1 MPARPRRGL
10 SLLEVV
16 VLLIVVLL
24 LIALLAPAISIGRR
38 SPRRTQ
44 CLNNMR
50 NIGLAVQNYA
60 SQHGALPPLD
70 DGTHPWPRLILR
82 VLDQPALDR
91 EIAAGGWSAKE
102 APYLQVFTCPQDDDS
117 FQQPGGLSYVVN
129 GGYGFF
135 PVDRK
140 TGMATERGRHSLAQN
155 WDGDGEVS
163 DEDRLVTK
171 ATGAFWRPD
180 EAVEPMTLDYIG
192 VGDGTGNTL
201 LVTETLHAG
210 PWLSRDAREIAFVIG
225 RERLTFDRAAG
236 PLAVSKTDLGPF
248 GINAAKDAEGLTPAP
263 SSNHAGSVNVIWADG
278 RGGGMSENI
287 DPLIYVRVMTT
298 AGTLYGERPVEDREI
313 Q

>member
-10 SLLEVV
+10 SLIEVV
-16 VLLIVVLL
+16 VLLICIGLL
-24 LIALLAPAISIGRR
+24 LALMLPQVGSRPASRR
-38 SPRRTQ
+38 MH

-50 NIGLAVQNYA
+50 NIGLAMQNYA
-60 SQHGALPPLD
+60 SQHGVLPPLEN
-70 DGTHPWPRLILR
+70 GEHAWPRHLLR

-91 EIAAGGWSAKE
+91 QIAAAGLSADK

-117 FQQPGGLSYVVN
+117 FQQPGGLSYAVN

-140 TGMATERGRHSLAQN
+140 TDAVTEKGRHSLAQD
-155 WDGDGEVS
+155 WDDDDEAS
-163 DEDRLVTK
+163 EEDRLVAK

-192 VGDGTGNTL
+192 MNDGTGNTL
-201 LVTETLHAG
+201 LMTENLHAG
-210 PWLSRDAREIAFVIG
+210 PWTSRDARALAIVIG
-225 RERLTFDRAAG
+225 WERLTFNPAAG
-236 PLAVSKTDLGPF
+236 PLAVRKTDLGPF
-248 GINAAKDAEGLTPAP
+248 AINAAKDAEGPVPAP
-263 SSNHAGSVNVIWADG
+263 SSNHTGNVNVIWADG

-287 DPLIYVRVMTT
+287 DPSVYVRILTT
-298 AGTLYGERPVEDREI
+298 AGSLYGQQSVEDGAI